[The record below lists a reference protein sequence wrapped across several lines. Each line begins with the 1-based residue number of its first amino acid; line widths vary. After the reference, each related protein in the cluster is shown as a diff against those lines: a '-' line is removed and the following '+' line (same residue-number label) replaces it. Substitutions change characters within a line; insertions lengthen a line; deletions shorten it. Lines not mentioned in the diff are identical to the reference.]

1 MITQS
6 PVQTRQLGEYLAGLL
21 CAGDVLLL
29 KGDLGTGKSEF
40 TRGLA
45 RGLGITGPV
54 PSPSF
59 TILNVYE
66 DASVPLYHFDWYR
79 LHSSEELYEM
89 GMDEWIG
96 GNGIAVIEWP
106 TQCPDAIPETCLEV
120 VFTALDETT
129 RNIEM
134 IPHGAFREL
143 PCFGGKYDDIGD

>member
-6 PVQTRQLGEYLAGLL
+6 PVQTRHLGEHLASLL

-29 KGDLGTGKSEF
+29 KGDLGAGKSEF

-66 DASVPLYHFDWYR
+66 DASIPLYHFDWYR

-96 GNGIAVIEWP
+96 GDGIAVIEWP
-106 TQCPDAIPETCLEV
+106 TQCPDAIPETCLEI
-120 VFTALDETT
+120 VFTTVDETT

-134 IPHGAFREL
+134 IPRGAFRDL
-143 PCFGGKYDDIGD
+143 PCFGGEYDNIGD